1 MYALNTFDPFKTL
14 DFLFEEVFD
23 RPIRRPA
30 PRDATLRDSGD
41 SYSFRAVVPG
51 LSFDDV
57 TIEVDGR
64 RLSLEVKHT
73 LDVPEGYQKLRGERA
88 GYSWNRQFSLPESID
103 TEAVSATLKD
113 GVLTVTLPKIEV
125 AGPKKVAIKAG

>member
-23 RPIRRPA
+23 RPVRRPA

-51 LSFDDV
+51 LSLDNV
-57 TIEVDGR
+57 SIEVDDR
-64 RLSLEVKHT
+64 RLSLAVKHT
-73 LDVPEGYQKLRGERA
+73 LETPDGFKKLRAERA
-88 GYSWNRQFSLPESID
+88 GYSWNRQFSLPESINTD
-103 TEAVSATLKD
+103 AVSATLKD
-113 GVLTVTLPKIEV
+113 GVLTITLPKAEV
-125 AGPKKVAIKAG
+125 AGPKKVAVAVG

>member
-1 MYALNTFDPFKTL
+1 MYALNTFDPFKSL
-14 DFLFEEVFD
+14 DLLFEEVFD

-51 LSFDDV
+51 LSLDDV
-57 TIEVDGR
+57 TIEVDDR

-73 LDVPEGYQKLRGERA
+73 LEVPEGFKKLRGERA
-88 GYSWNRQFSLPESID
+88 GYSWSRQFSLPESID
-103 TEAVSATLKD
+103 PEGVTATLKQ
-113 GVLTVTLPKIEV
+113 GVLTVTLPKTEV
-125 AGPKKVAIKAG
+125 AGPKKVAITAE